1 MSDLTLQTP
10 VPETPANTSA
20 ARVPSDSLPGL
31 KGRWVAVC
39 LEYLEFTMFFSVYFV
54 ARWFHPQAFQ
64 EGAARLWTWGGVAV
78 TLVMLTS
85 GYALTQAIAAFR
97 QGNAQRAK
105 QWQGAALAIGLL
117 YPVIKMLEWRWNQA
131 HAIDASSGIF
141 VVVYYYLTI
150 NHFLHACW
158 GLGGMVWCLAR
169 AKVGT
174 YSSTDVRGLEA
185 LATYWHATDLVWLMI
200 FALFY
205 ALV

>member
-31 KGRWVAVC
+31 KGMWVAVC

-85 GYALTQAIAAFR
+85 GYALTQAIV
-97 QGNAQRAK
+97 
-105 QWQGAALAIGLL
+105 ALASEYGRYGYRRITPKLRDEG
-117 YPVIKMLEWRWNQA
+117 WN
-131 HAIDASSGIF
+131 
-141 VVVYYYLTI
+141 
-150 NHFLHACW
+150 
-158 GLGGMVWCLAR
+158 
-169 AKVGT
+169 
-174 YSSTDVRGLEA
+174 VRE
-185 LATYWHATDLVWLMI
+185 
-200 FALFY
+200 
-205 ALV
+205 

>member
-1 MSDLTLQTP
+1 M
-10 VPETPANTSA
+10 
-20 ARVPSDSLPGL
+20 
-31 KGRWVAVC
+31 WVAIC

-64 EGAARLWTWGGVAV
+64 EGASRLWTWGGVAV

-97 QGNAQRAK
+97 EDNARRAM
-105 QWQGAALAIGLL
+105 QWQWAALAIGLL
-117 YPVIKMLEWRWNQA
+117 YPLIKVVEWRWNQA
-131 HAIDASSGIF
+131 HAIDAGSGIF

-158 GLGGMVWCLAR
+158 GLGGMAWCLAR

-174 YSSTDVRGLEA
+174 YSSADVRGLEA